1 MRFSRRGFLRAAV
14 VSPVIT
20 GGWVVWEQV
29 GRPKPDT
36 RPAVCCLPNGV
47 RGRSCAHPATP
58 KAGEQPKGSA

>member
-36 RPAVCCLPNGV
+36 RPAVCCLPDSD
-47 RGRSCAHPATP
+47 RGRSCAHPLPP
-58 KAGEQPKGSA
+58 KAGMQLKRNA